1 MIINSRRHLLAC
13 LAFSLSFSFL
23 AVSGCGEHEEKEE
36 FSRRTITVKDVPAAV
51 MESASKELPGVNFTE
66 AWKNVDAD
74 SSLHSYEIRG
84 RNAKGKIREVR
95 VAADGKILEIE

>member
-1 MIINSRRHLLAC
+1 MIINSRRRLLAC
-13 LAFSLSFSFL
+13 LIFSLSFPL
-23 AVSGCGEHEEKEE
+23 VSGCGEREEEEEK

-51 MESASKELPGVNFTE
+51 MESAAKELPGVDFTE

-95 VAADGKILEIE
+95 IAADGKILEIE